1 MDIILERIE
10 EHILDYILFHHGK
23 EKINSPKDILNA
35 VEEDALE
42 DIKDRMWDL
51 IKYELCINNIFDE
64 IERRKEL
71 EQSDEEEEGEI
82 VTEESE
88 EED

>member
-23 EKINSPKDILNA
+23 ENIHSPKDILNA

-64 IERRKEL
+64 VQRRKEL